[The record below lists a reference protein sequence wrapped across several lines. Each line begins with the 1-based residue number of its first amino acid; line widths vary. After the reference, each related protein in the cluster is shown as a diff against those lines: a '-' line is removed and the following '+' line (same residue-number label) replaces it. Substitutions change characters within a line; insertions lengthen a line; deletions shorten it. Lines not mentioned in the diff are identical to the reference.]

1 MSLLVVGL
9 SHRSAPVDVLE
20 RVAVSCA
27 DAGKVLHQLLERKRV
42 AEALL
47 LSTCNRVEVYAAAGV
62 EHLFS
67 VAAALTG
74 PDRAGLAG
82 RRVLVLGPQAAA
94 AITAPVRSA
103 SRVDPSGP
111 DGQTG

>member
-27 DAGKVLHQLLERKRV
+27 DADKVLHQVLESEHV
-42 AEALL
+42 TEALL
-47 LSTCNRVEVYAAAGV
+47 LSTCNRVEIYAGVADITDVRPHRSAVTLDDLSGSLCVHYAAAGV

-67 VAAALTG
+67 VAA
-74 PDRAGLAG
+74 GLNSM
-82 RRVLVLGPQAAA
+82 VV
-94 AITAPVRSA
+94 
-103 SRVDPSGP
+103 
-111 DGQTG
+111 